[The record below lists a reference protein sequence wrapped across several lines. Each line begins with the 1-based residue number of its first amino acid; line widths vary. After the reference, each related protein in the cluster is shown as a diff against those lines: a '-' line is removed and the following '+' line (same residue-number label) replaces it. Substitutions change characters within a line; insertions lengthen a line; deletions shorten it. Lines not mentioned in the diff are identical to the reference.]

1 MSDGFLCGRH
11 HGVVGCDDDD
21 GDIGNLST
29 AGTHGSERLMTRG
42 IKEGDATTIR
52 ELNIVGS
59 NVLGD
64 TTSLTSD
71 DVGVA
76 DVVEQRSLTMVDMT
90 HHRNDWSTWDE
101 VVLIILLLADGLLYL
116 CADIFGLESELI
128 GNKIDGLCVE
138 SLVDRYHD
146 TYRHKGGD
154 DLCDADVHHSSQL
167 ADGNKLGEFEHLALL
182 LLSACLLREFLLHSL
197 TLLLTV
203 LSTLLILVLLVG
215 EACECLLYL
224 TCHVLFVNLEL
235 TLVAVLV
242 LLFLTTL
249 TTGTTLLSDLIACG
263 SYVDTFFAN
272 TNTLLALVLLGCL
285 LLTLLLTFL
294 LRLAFRTRTLVD
306 CVKVYLSEDIN
317 LCGIEYLLLRLCCER
332 SGWFLYSRIAFG

>member
-128 GNKIDGLCVE
+128 SNKVDGLCIE

-146 TYRHKGGD
+146 TY
-154 DLCDADVHHSSQL
+154 
-167 ADGNKLGEFEHLALL
+167 
-182 LLSACLLREFLLHSL
+182 
-197 TLLLTV
+197 
-203 LSTLLILVLLVG
+203 
-215 EACECLLYL
+215 
-224 TCHVLFVNLEL
+224 
-235 TLVAVLV
+235 
-242 LLFLTTL
+242 
-249 TTGTTLLSDLIACG
+249 
-263 SYVDTFFAN
+263 
-272 TNTLLALVLLGCL
+272 
-285 LLTLLLTFL
+285 
-294 LRLAFRTRTLVD
+294 
-306 CVKVYLSEDIN
+306 
-317 LCGIEYLLLRLCCER
+317 
-332 SGWFLYSRIAFG
+332 